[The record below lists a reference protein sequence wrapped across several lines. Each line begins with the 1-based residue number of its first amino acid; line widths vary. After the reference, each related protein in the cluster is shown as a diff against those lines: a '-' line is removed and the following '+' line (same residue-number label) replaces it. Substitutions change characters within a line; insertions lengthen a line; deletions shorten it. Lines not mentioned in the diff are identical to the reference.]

1 MVIEIMPYKV
11 VSCGCTDP
19 GRTRSNNE
27 DVWVEDPEL
36 QIFAVADG
44 MGGHRAGE
52 VAAQEAVRNLFSF
65 IKENTS
71 TDQLNKISLDEAQKL
86 IERAI
91 MHANNEIFRLGRS
104 EEQYRGMGTTLC
116 CVYFHPQGVINAHV
130 GDSRIY
136 RLHDHHLEQITQDH
150 SLLRELLD
158 LGQINEQQ
166 APDFLYRNIITRAI
180 GTAISVEPSFNIV
193 VPVKGD
199 SYLMCTDG
207 LTDLVTLEEMEA
219 ILNNS
224 PNIRD
229 AVKTLVKTANE
240 RGGFDNITVV
250 LMQIQETPLA

>member
-1 MVIEIMPYKV
+1 MRYKV

-27 DVWVEDPEL
+27 DVWFEEPEL

-52 VAAQEAVRNLFSF
+52 VAAKEAIQSLFSF
-65 IKENTS
+65 IKKNTVQNPLS
-71 TDQLNKISLDEAQKL
+71 KISVIDAKNL

-91 MHANNEIFRLGRS
+91 AHANGEIFRLGKS

-116 CVYFHPQGVINAHV
+116 CIFFHPLGVITAHV

-136 RLHDHHLEQITQDH
+136 RLNNKKLQQITHDH

-158 LGQINEQQ
+158 LGQINERQ
-166 APDFLYRNIITRAI
+166 APEFLYRNIITRAV
-180 GTAISVEPSFNIV
+180 GTGAFVDPSFNIIE
-193 VPVKGD
+193 PIKGD
-199 SYLMCTDG
+199 LYLMCTDG
-207 LTDLVTLEEMEA
+207 LTDLVTLEEMET
-219 ILNNS
+219 ILNEAS
-224 PNIRD
+224 NIRN
-229 AVKTLVKTANE
+229 AVKLLVKTAND

-250 LMQIQETPLA
+250 LMLIQEEYEAPNLS

>member
-27 DVWVEDPEL
+27 DVWVEEPEL

-52 VAAQEAVRNLFSF
+52 VAAREAINTLFSY
-65 IKENTS
+65 IKEHAS
-71 TDQLNKISLDEAQKL
+71 KEHLDKISLHEAQKL
-86 IERAI
+86 VERAI
-91 MHANNEIFRLGRS
+91 AHANSEIFRLGKS

-116 CVYFHPQGVINAHV
+116 CVYFHPQGVISAHV

-136 RLHDHHLEQITQDH
+136 RLHKKRLEQITHDH

-166 APDFLYRNIITRAI
+166 APDFQYRNIITRAI
-180 GTAISVEPSFNIV
+180 GTGTSVEPSFQIIK
-193 VPVKGD
+193 PVQGD
-199 SYLMCTDG
+199 LYLMCTDG
-207 LTDLVTLEEMEA
+207 LTDLVTLEEMES
-219 ILNNS
+219 IITQS
-224 PNIRD
+224 PNIRE
-229 AVKTLVKTANE
+229 AVKTLVKTAND

-250 LMQIQETPLA
+250 LMQIL